1 MLTYVRVGRSFTL
14 VFYLIT
20 AKCNHKTLTSH
31 KEAKARAA
39 AMIQQAWLK
48 HVTAQQAWPQHAM
61 AQQLWL
67 PRATNMAAPIS
78 YNAVP
83 VRMLA
88 APL

>member
-39 AMIQQAWLK
+39 AMIQQAW
-48 HVTAQQAWPQHAM
+48 PQHAM
-61 AQQLWL
+61 AQQMWL
-67 PRATNMAAPIS
+67 QRAANMAAPIS